1 MGSARERRARNTIYM
16 IRGRPRNGDDDVDV
30 GIDVDDETRDEEC
43 SPLKKS
49 LSVSR
54 TFGLPDLRST
64 GLEPKCMHN
73 HLSPDILK
81 YKIRGKI
88 YFHKRKKSTVMTS
101 QTSRVPTERAAYNK
115 LIKPLRNSS

>member
-16 IRGRPRNGDDDVDV
+16 IRGRARNDDDDLDV

-54 TFGLPDLRST
+54 TFGQL
-64 GLEPKCMHN
+64 GLNLNACTI
-73 HLSPDILK
+73 ILALT
-81 YKIRGKI
+81 Y
-88 YFHKRKKSTVMTS
+88 
-101 QTSRVPTERAAYNK
+101 
-115 LIKPLRNSS
+115 